1 MLAFVCVR
9 LCFCAFV
16 CVCVCT
22 DECLCVCVSVRVC
35 VRSCMCVLSTSGC
48 MSTTATVV
56 YKRLV
61 SMLSVN
67 HMYVYVSVCVCVRV
81 CVCVPLLLY
90 YDILKESDWW

>member
-1 MLAFVCVR
+1 
-9 LCFCAFV
+9 
-16 CVCVCT
+16 
-22 DECLCVCVSVRVC
+22 
-35 VRSCMCVLSTSGC
+35 

-67 HMYVYVSVCVCVRV
+67 HMYVYVSVCVCVHVCEYVLACV

-90 YDILKESDWW
+90 YDKLKESDWW